1 MRGFLIRCS
10 ITGVAV
16 LLASYIIPGIEMH
29 SLMSGIVAA
38 IVLSFL
44 NALVRPLLY
53 LLSAPIILVSL
64 GLFMVMIN
72 AFLLHVVSF
81 FVKGFI
87 VEGFWPSI
95 GGAILISIVS
105 GILNIWVSERGH
117 VEVAMTTHR
126 PRKIRH
132 IN

>member
-10 ITGVAV
+10 ITAVAV
-16 LLASYIIPGIEMH
+16 LLASQIIPGIEMQ
-29 SLMSGIVAA
+29 SFLAGMVAA
-38 IVLSFL
+38 VVLSFL

-53 LLSAPIILVSL
+53 LLSAPIILLSL

-72 AFLLHVVSF
+72 AFLLHVVSW

-87 VEGFWPSI
+87 VDGFWPAI
-95 GGAILISIVS
+95 GGAILISVVS
-105 GILNIWVSERGH
+105 AILNIWVSERGQ
-117 VEVAMTTHR
+117 VEVAMNTR